1 MKIFFCEKARAATW
15 ILPLFL
21 IIIILVIS
29 SFDTLKQSTRAVYQK
44 KKGEP
49 FFNSS
54 IINPPTEHPDV
65 WLPVSIKMSCLFS
78 PFSLARGD
86 KNVS

>member
-15 ILPLFL
+15 ILLLFL

-29 SFDTLKQSTRAVYQK
+29 SFDTLKQSTRAVYQ

-78 PFSLARGD
+78 PFFL
-86 KNVS
+86 

>member
-21 IIIILVIS
+21 IIILVIS

-44 KKGEP
+44 KENP
-49 FFNSS
+49 FL
-54 IINPPTEHPDV
+54 IPP
-65 WLPVSIKMSCLFS
+65 
-78 PFSLARGD
+78 
-86 KNVS
+86 